1 MNGKVLSAAALICAL
16 VTPAGAETAPSR
28 QIVVTGEGRVDT
40 TPDMAVI
47 SLGVTH
53 EAKAAMAAMGET
65 SAAVAAVLER
75 LTAMGVAEKDVQTE
89 NVSLNPIWSDP
100 GSQGGVPSIS
110 GFSASNTVQVRVRDL
125 ERLGAIMDTAIG
137 DGANTFSG
145 LQFSL
150 QNPAPQEEEARK
162 RAVADGMARA
172 KALAEAAGV
181 TLGPVQQINEI
192 GGGIPGPMKMS
203 MARDEGI
210 PIAAGEVSVSVTVSM
225 TFAIE

>member
-1 MNGKVLSAAALICAL
+1 MNGKVLSAAAVICAL
-16 VTPAGAETAPSR
+16 VTPAMAETAPPR
-28 QIVVTGEGRVDT
+28 QIVVTGEGRVES
-40 TPDMAVI
+40 TPDMAII

-75 LTAMGVAEKDVQTE
+75 LTAMGIAEKDVQTE

-100 GSQGGVPSIS
+100 GNQGGVPAIS

-137 DGANTFSG
+137 DGANNFSG
-145 LQFSL
+145 LQFSI
-150 QNPAPQEEEARK
+150 QDPAPQEAEARK

-192 GGGIPGPMKMS
+192 GGGMPQPMKMS
-203 MARDEGI
+203 MARDGGV
-210 PIAAGEVSVSVTVSM
+210 PIAAGEVSVSVSVSM
-225 TFAIE
+225 TFAID